1 MVTAL
6 FVINSKTYSQEIE
19 LKSSKDY
26 PNNLEASA
34 NTSVKDTIVQKVIDS
49 LNTIPKDTIV
59 QPKEILEDKITHSA
73 DSLIRQDV
81 KNNKVILF
89 KNAHIHYQDI
99 DLTAGYIEIDNN
111 TNTII
116 AKGLKDSIN
125 GYTQLPVFKQGSE
138 ESVQDSIVYNFKS
151 EKAKIWNLNTEQ
163 QGLFIKGEVSK
174 KYNDSV
180 IFIENIKITSSQK
193 KNPDYYIGIKKAKFI
208 KDKKLVA
215 GSSQLV
221 IADVP
226 TPAVLPFAY
235 IPLTKG
241 RTSGF
246 LMPTWGDTREQGYF
260 LQNGGY
266 YLVVNDNLDLA
277 LLGDIYTNGSWGI
290 RAESGY
296 RKRYRYNGR
305 FNFRYENLISSLKG
319 LDDYSKAKNYNLRW
333 SHSQDGKASPNSR
346 FSASVNLGSSK
357 YYRESYN
364 EYNTNSFL
372 NNTLSSSI
380 SYSKNFVGTPFNMSL
395 SVTHSQNTNT
405 EKITMTLP
413 SLQVNMDRIYP
424 FASKKGSNK
433 NALQK
438 TGLSYT
444 MRAENRIN
452 TDDNN
457 FLKKEMFDNAKSG
470 IQHNMSLNTNMKALK
485 YFTISPSLNYKE
497 VWYFDRLHKEFDDIQ
512 NAVVTDTISSFSAFR
527 EYSTSVSLSTTIY
540 GMFNIKRGRLQ
551 KIRHTM
557 RPSISYSYKPDF
569 SYYNEEYQNS
579 EDPNDIVEYSPFAN
593 GIFGQPGTGLSN
605 SLSFS
610 INNNIEAKVRSKDS
624 LETEPKKITLLNNL
638 NFSASYNMAA
648 DSLKWSPVSVTAGTK
663 IFDNKLGINARASLD
678 PYALDVNGR
687 RINTFN
693 INNGGSLFRLT
704 NAGITM
710 NYSFSSKN
718 SKKGSSAQQKND
730 EANNSDGIFGENI
743 GVSNQLND
751 DETGEEEVK
760 ESKLYQASFPWTL
773 KVAYSL
779 NYSNANRQNEIT
791 SNSLMFSGDI
801 ELTPKWALGF
811 SSGYDI
817 KNEGFTYTQ
826 LRFTRDLDSWK
837 LNFNWVPFGT
847 RQTYYFFIGVKSS
860 MLSDIKYDKRQ
871 IPDKRLF

>member
-1 MVTAL
+1 MK
-6 FVINSKTYSQEIE
+6 I
-19 LKSSKDY
+19 
-26 PNNLEASA
+26 P
-34 NTSVKDTIVQKVIDS
+34 VKDSVTTSITDS
-49 LNTIPKDTIV
+49 LLVKPVDSIKK
-59 QPKEILEDKITHSA
+59 PKEILESIIEHTA
-73 DSLIRQDV
+73 DSLIRQDI
-81 KNNKVILF
+81 KNNKIILY
-89 KNAHIHYQDI
+89 KNAHIHYKDI
-99 DLTAGYIEIDNN
+99 DLKAGYIEIDNN
-111 TNTII
+111 TNTVI
-116 AKGLKDSIN
+116 AKGIKDSIE
-125 GYTQLPVFKQGSE
+125 GYTELPVFKQGSQ
-138 ESVQDSIVYNFKS
+138 ESTQDSIAFNFKS

-163 QGLFIKGEVSK
+163 QGLIIKGEVSK
-174 KYNDSV
+174 KYSDSV
-180 IFIENIKITSSQK
+180 IFLKNIKITSSQK

-215 GSSQLV
+215 GTSQLV

-226 TPAVLPFAY
+226 TPLALPFAY

-246 LMPTWGDTREQGYF
+246 LMPTWGDTNEQGYF

-266 YLVVNDNLDLA
+266 YFVLNDNFDLA
-277 LLGDIYTNGSWGI
+277 LLGDIYTNGSWGL

-296 RKRYRYNGR
+296 KKRYRYSGR
-305 FNFRYENLISSLKG
+305 FNFRYENLINSIKG
-319 LDDYSKAKNYNLRW
+319 LSDYSKIKNYNIRW

-357 YYRESYN
+357 YYKESYN

-380 SYSKNFVGTPFNMSL
+380 SYSKRFVGTPFNMSL

-413 SLQVNMDRIYP
+413 SLQLNMDRIYP
-424 FASKKGSNK
+424 FTGKSGAKN

-438 TGLSYT
+438 TGLTYS
-444 MRAENRIN
+444 MRGENRIN
-452 TDDNN
+452 TDDDN
-457 FLKKEMFDNAKSG
+457 FFKKEMFDNAKAG

-497 VWYFDRLHKEFDDIQ
+497 VWYFDRLSKEFDDIQ
-512 NAVVTDTISSFSAFR
+512 NAVVTDTINSFSSFR
-527 EYSTSVSLSTTIY
+527 EYNTSVSLSTTLY
-540 GMFNIKRGRLQ
+540 GMFRFKKGKLQ
-551 KIRHTM
+551 AIRHTI
-557 RPSISYSYKPDF
+557 RPSISHSYKPDF
-569 SYYNEEYQNS
+569 SNYNKEYQQS

-593 GIFGQPGTGLSN
+593 GIFGQPSTSLSN
-605 SLSFS
+605 SLNFS
-610 INNNIEAKVRSKDS
+610 INNNIEAKVRPKDS
-624 LETEPKKITLLNNL
+624 LDTETEPKKIVLLNNL
-638 NFSASYNMAA
+638 NFSTSYNMAA

-704 NAGITM
+704 NAGVTM

-718 SKKGSSAQQKND
+718 KKGQSTQQKND
-730 EANNSDGIFGENI
+730 QDNNSDGIFGENLSA
-743 GVSNQLND
+743 SNQVDGTPN
-751 DETGEEEVK
+751 ESEEKVK
-760 ESKLYQASFPWTL
+760 NTKLYHATFPWTL

-779 NYSNANRQNEIT
+779 NYTNSNRQNEIS

-801 ELTPKWALGF
+801 ELTPKWAVGF

-826 LRFTRDLDSWK
+826 LRFSRDLDSWK

-847 RQTYYFFIGVKSS
+847 RQTYYFFIGVKAS

-871 IPDKRLF
+871 VPDKRIF